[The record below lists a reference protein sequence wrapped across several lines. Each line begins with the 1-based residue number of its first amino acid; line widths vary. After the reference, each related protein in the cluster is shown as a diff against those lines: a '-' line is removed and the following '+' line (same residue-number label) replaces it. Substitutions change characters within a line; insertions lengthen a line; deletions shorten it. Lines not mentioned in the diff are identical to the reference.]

1 MTRFEIIRLMSTPSR
16 FPITTSS
23 KVSAKELIKT
33 KEIKQTKPS
42 YSHMYNALISYKK
55 ALNIKYSN

>member
-16 FPITTSS
+16 FPITTTS
-23 KVSAKELIKT
+23 KVNPKQLMKE
-33 KEIKQTKPS
+33 KQVKHGKPS
-42 YSHMYNALISYKK
+42 YSHMYNALINYKK

>member
-16 FPITTSS
+16 FPITTSA

>member
-1 MTRFEIIRLMSTPSR
+1 MIQLQILRYISTPAR

-42 YSHMYNALISYKK
+42 YFHMYNALISYKK